1 VGRRNPPHLK
11 ADKKE
16 GVMKFKV
23 LRQHTGDR
31 FYNPGDERDADE
43 REVAHLLA
51 SGTLEKMADPVKNK
65 AEPAVKNK
73 AAK

>member
-1 VGRRNPPHLK
+1 
-11 ADKKE
+11 
-16 GVMKFKV
+16 MKFKTIRPH
-23 LRQHTGDR
+23 LGDK
-31 FYNPGDERDADE
+31 FYEPGDERDADE